1 MNRRAELIRLAYG
14 STLID
19 GGYTLWEDDSP
30 RYRGFVVGGMAHESV
45 CERTDYKSFEKLFEE
60 YRDILRTDPRNMSK
74 ITGIGSWHEDDKIYF
89 DIVQLCDTREEAI
102 KWCKFYSEKA
112 YFDILEQKSIY
123 IKYED

>member
-74 ITGIGSWHEDDKIYF
+74 ITGIGTWHEDDKIYF

>member
-19 GGYTLWEDDSP
+19 GGYTLWGDEET

-60 YRDILRTDPRNMSK
+60 YRDILRTDPRN
-74 ITGIGSWHEDDKIYF
+74 IGELAGIGTWHEDDKIYF
-89 DIVQLCDTREEAI
+89 DIVQLCNTREEAI
-102 KWCKFYSEKA
+102 KWCKFYNEKA
-112 YFDILEQKSIY
+112 YFDIVEQKSIY
-123 IKYED
+123 IKDEK